1 MPASPP
7 KADATTRASTAE
19 ARATDLYERYHQA
32 VYRYCRSRLRASE
45 EAEDAVQSTFLRAF
59 TALRKG
65 VVPECEAAW
74 LYRIAHN
81 VCLSRRLGSAR
92 RARVER
98 PHDLETL
105 GDRLA
110 TPERERPEE
119 IGGLCDALAGM
130 PERLRQVILLREWQG
145 LSYAEIAE
153 VLEVSVSAVETLIF
167 RGRRHLAK
175 ALAGSDDAPQTAQL
189 AAA

>member
-1 MPASPP
+1 MS
-7 KADATTRASTAE
+7 TTPESYV
-19 ARATDLYERYHQA
+19 TDLYAQYHRPI
-32 VYRYCRSRLRASE
+32 YRYCRNRLRTPE

-59 TALRKG
+59 TAVQGG

-81 VCLSRRLGSAR
+81 VCLSRHLSAAR

-98 PHDLETL
+98 PHDLDTL
-105 GDRLA
+105 CDRLA
-110 TPERERPEE
+110 SPERERPEE
-119 IGGLCDALAGM
+119 LGGLRDALADM
-130 PERLRQVILLREWQG
+130 PERLRRVILLREWQG

-153 VLEVSVSAVETLIF
+153 VLETSVTAVETLIF

-175 ALAGSDDAPQTAQL
+175 ALAGDGAVPEPQL
-189 AAA
+189 AAAA

>member
-1 MPASPP
+1 MPASTLT
-7 KADATTRASTAE
+7 ADAPRPADTAE
-19 ARATDLYERYHQA
+19 ARAAALYEQYRRP
-32 VYRYCRSRLRASE
+32 VYRYCRNRLRSSE

-59 TALRKG
+59 TALRG
-65 VVPECEAAW
+65 GIVPECEAAW

-81 VCLSRRLGSAR
+81 VCLSRHLSSAR

-98 PHDLETL
+98 PHDLDTL

-110 TPERERPEE
+110 SPERERPEE
-119 IGGLCDALAGM
+119 LGGLRDALADM
-130 PERLRQVILLREWQG
+130 PERLRRVILLREWQG

-153 VLEVSVSAVETLIF
+153 ALETSVSAVETLVF
-167 RGRRHLAK
+167 RGRRHLAQ
-175 ALAGSDDAPQTAQL
+175 ALAGAGEAPAPQL

>member
-1 MPASPP
+1 MAASSPQP
-7 KADATTRASTAE
+7 DVTTRAAAAE
-19 ARATDLYERYHQA
+19 ARAADLYGRYHRP
-32 VYRYCRSRLRASE
+32 VYRYCRARLRATE

-65 VVPECEAAW
+65 IVPECEAAW

-81 VCLSRRLGSAR
+81 VCLSRQLTAAR
-92 RARVER
+92 RAVVER
-98 PHDLETL
+98 PQDLGEL

-110 TPERERPEE
+110 GPERERPEE
-119 IGGLCDALAGM
+119 LDRLGDALAEM
-130 PERLRQVILLREWQG
+130 PERLRRVILLREWQG

-153 VLEVSVSAVETLIF
+153 VLETSVAAVETLLF

-175 ALAGSDDAPQTAQL
+175 ALSGVDGTAPQL